1 MHPSPEHQPDH
12 RTGHRPDRPA
22 GHPDRHRTLA
32 RRSALRGATVAAAAL
47 ALPGAARPA
56 SAAETGATS
65 REQPSGAG
73 QLVLVGGGLSDDN
86 ATVWGD
92 IVRRAGGAGA
102 RIGVV
107 TAASV
112 PESQDPDAGTPDAS
126 NSVANGAFYVGLL
139 RSYGA
144 RAEYVPVDLDHVGAA
159 DDPDLAV
166 RVSRLDGFF
175 FGGGDQY
182 RLVQVLQRGPEQ
194 RDSAVLAAIRAAL
207 TRGAVVAGTS
217 AGAQI
222 QAGPCMVTGGESWE
236 GLRDGSAPGYF
247 DDPTV
252 LGYLP
257 RGGFGFFRSGLLD
270 THFTAYGREGRAVRL
285 AADTG
290 RRRVFGLDPDTAL
303 VVERAGTTHE
313 RLSVLGRH
321 GVSVL
326 DLGAAR
332 VATGAAGRWGI
343 DGVRWTWLTSG
354 DTYVPEAD
362 AVVPA
367 RDTSPLRGIDR
378 PVAVTTTDVFSS
390 LRGSSPGYELVGL
403 ARDLVA
409 TNQPS
414 ASGTTLE
421 DDPRFV
427 VTLRQDARTSART
440 RDGATTTAFTRLD
453 LSVHAR

>member
-1 MHPSPEHQPDH
+1 MHPSPDHEPDPEA
-12 RTGHRPDRPA
+12 GHGPLDPDRP
-22 GHPDRHRTLA
+22 GTLA
-32 RRSALRGATVAAAAL
+32 RRSALRGGAVAAAAL
-47 ALPGAARPA
+47 VLPGAAGTAR
-56 SAAETGATS
+56 AAETRTTS
-65 REQPSGAG
+65 PERPSGAG

-86 ATVWGD
+86 ATVWGE
-92 IVRRAGGAGA
+92 IVRRAGGPGA
-102 RIGVV
+102 RIGVI

-112 PESQDPDAGTPDAS
+112 PESQDPDVGTADAS

-144 RAEYVPVDLDHVGAA
+144 RSEYVPVDLDHVGAA
-159 DDPDLAV
+159 DDADLAT
-166 RVSRLDGFF
+166 RVARLDGFF

-194 RDSAVLAAIRAAL
+194 RDSAVLAAIRTAL
-207 TRGAVVAGTS
+207 GRGAVVAGTS

-247 DDPTV
+247 DDPSV

-290 RRRVFGLDPDTAL
+290 RRRAFGLDPDTAL
-303 VVERAGTTHE
+303 VVDRAGTAHE
-313 RLSVLGRH
+313 RLSVLGRR

-326 DLGAAR
+326 DLGGAR
-332 VATGAAGRWGI
+332 VATDAAGRWGV
-343 DGVRWTWLTSG
+343 DGVRWTWLTGG
-354 DTYVPEAD
+354 DRYVPETD
-362 AVVPA
+362 TVVPW
-367 RDTSPLRGIDR
+367 RGTSPLRRVDR
-378 PVAVTTTDVFSS
+378 PVGVTTSDVFSS

-403 ARDLVA
+403 ARDLVG
-409 TNQPS
+409 TTQPS
-414 ASGTTLE
+414 ASGSTLE

-427 VTLRQDARTSART
+427 VTLRQDARTAART
-440 RDGATTTAFTRLD
+440 RDGATAAAFTRLG
-453 LSVHAR
+453 LSVHAG